1 MMLAIETIKVTETVG
16 RLVFLIYSVSI
27 FYSVALAHTL
37 SKLERLDCNNG
48 WAYMARK
55 TERVN
60 DNDNQDRNKKVKFDK
75 NATIYIYIYDK
86 ENEKEKKITD
96 KI

>member
-37 SKLERLDCNNG
+37 SKLERLDFNSLFKKWKRG
-48 WAYMARK
+48 ADYKETRIAYILPP
-55 TERVN
+55 
-60 DNDNQDRNKKVKFDK
+60 F
-75 NATIYIYIYDK
+75 
-86 ENEKEKKITD
+86 
-96 KI
+96 

>member
-37 SKLERLDCNNG
+37 SKLERLDCIKIKIGDVSLAEVVEQN
-48 WAYMARK
+48 AR
-55 TERVN
+55 RVG
-60 DNDNQDRNKKVKFDK
+60 
-75 NATIYIYIYDK
+75 T
-86 ENEKEKKITD
+86 
-96 KI
+96 